1 MKLKIWT
8 LVGKT
13 CQRRKK
19 KRSFASKP
27 KKKYNTLSEQGD
39 TGMLTLHDFPEGLK
53 DVCHES
59 VLFSAVPK
67 PDADFVTGLVK
78 HQPGEFRKK
87 FGSLNDWIN

>member
-1 MKLKIWT
+1 
-8 LVGKT
+8 
-13 CQRRKK
+13 
-19 KRSFASKP
+19 
-27 KKKYNTLSEQGD
+27 
-39 TGMLTLHDFPEGLK
+39 MLTLHDFPEGLK

-78 HQPGEFRKK
+78 HQPGEFRKN